1 MQSKNK
7 LKPKSGDMKKNTQTK
22 NKKYKYKKRSINI
35 SETSSKKLVRLEK
48 RLAKRNDMLNE
59 LKQNKRFF
67 IEKSTGLDITKD
79 NKTSTVQEQRN
90 HINELM
96 SIYKIDTNSEA
107 FLLKLLKYNTC
118 KKFLINETCSNDC
131 RMDHDSVLRYY
142 YINHFKDVLL
152 QLQKQFEIDNSD
164 LYKPI
169 IFKDTADRNVFNSL
183 FVYYYKNLL
192 HLVSDYESKID
203 EYQSSLNIKIP
214 ETSGDEDNKKII
226 TKNEINKMMDQALR
240 QNAHLKQYKNLLVKF
255 DEKYSVG
262 LSNYTKFIN
271 MDTDD
276 IKIQTIG
283 KYLKRILNMVILIAK
298 KRQEDKN
305 KKISTTF
312 GIDKE
317 FDNKQKQQFTNSTK
331 KHNFFLCNECGFSL
345 SLKDN
350 DQRLLKHF
358 QGKTHLKYV
367 ELWEELARINTIFK
381 ILKIDPENYL
391 PIEPSDA
398 RVSNTN
404 QGYNNKNYRRNRYT
418 DRTKTHQNNITYED
432 DKYSHKIKTYN
443 SRRFNEKRDDDAVRS
458 TYGRAIDVTRPLQSS
473 LQSNP
478 SLTKSI
484 NEQEP
489 AENRGAARR
498 SRRPITPSIEY

>member
-7 LKPKSGDMKKNTQTK
+7 IKTKSGDMKKKPQTK
-22 NKKYKYKKRSINI
+22 NKKYRYKKRSINF
-35 SETSSKKLVRLEK
+35 SETSSRKLVRLER

-79 NKTSTVQEQRN
+79 NKTSILQEQRN
-90 HINELM
+90 HINELI

-107 FLLKLLKYNTC
+107 FLLNLLKYNTC

-152 QLQKQFEIDNSD
+152 QLQKQFEIDDFN

-169 IFKDTADRNVFNSL
+169 IFKDTADRNVFISL
-183 FVYYYKNLL
+183 IVYYYKNLL

-226 TKNEINKMMDQALR
+226 TKKEINKMMDQALR
-240 QNAHLKQYKNLLVKF
+240 QNARLRQYKNLIVKF

-283 KYLKRILNMVILIAK
+283 KYLKRILSM
-298 KRQEDKN
+298 
-305 KKISTTF
+305 
-312 GIDKE
+312 E

-331 KHNFFLCNECGFSL
+331 KHSFFLCNECGFSL

-398 RVSNTN
+398 LVSNTN

-418 DRTKTHQNNITYED
+418 TERTQNYQNNITYED

-443 SRRFNEKRDDDAVRS
+443 SRRFNEKREDDAVRFTS
-458 TYGRAIDVTRPLQSS
+458 GRAIDITRPLQSS
-473 LQSNP
+473 LKSNP
-478 SLTKSI
+478 SLTKNI
-484 NEQEP
+484 NNQG
-489 AENRGAARR
+489 ADENRGAARR